1 MWLTAPGALLSPPNR
16 KAAPIFRR
24 KTTMSSTPKPNPN
37 PNNSS
42 NIVSPLA
49 TLSPAAID
57 SVANAPAPAAH
68 SGTANDNENS
78 ATIHSV
84 IVVDRAK
91 LNQLTQQTQSATAR
105 VCPACGAPSDCMNCL
120 AVGAHASA
128 LQTMQ
133 QSIPDDMPA
142 FPKQIADAVERH
154 EDELNNERMRH
165 EDELNNMSELGEPVR
180 QLEATDAI
188 AALKSDMAAMNAA
201 MQAHTQKHKTLM
213 EKHDTDMQT
222 MMEKH
227 DTDMQTM
234 MEKHDSDMQTMMEK
248 HDTDMQTLKETLMEK
263 HNADMQ
269 TLTEKHDTDMQTLTA
284 MHNTEMQ
291 TMTNRVEELTNYVG
305 QLEMDKATLQQE
317 VHRLKTDNENRVNSR
332 KKFRVS

>member
-57 SVANAPAPAAH
+57 SVANAPAH

-105 VCPACGAPSDCMNCL
+105 VCPACGTPSDCMNCL

-248 HDTDMQTLKETLMEK
+248 HDTDMQTL
-263 HNADMQ
+263 
-269 TLTEKHDTDMQTLTA
+269 TA

-317 VHRLKTDNENRVNSR
+317 VHKLKTDNENRVNSR
-332 KKFRVS
+332 MKFRVS